1 MHISGL
7 TIDMIESFWK
17 LCVFVVFFVV
27 FSNIANAYQW
37 SGNKYDK
44 ELLEIVCFCRIF
56 CCCTCSKKKKKLVRG
71 VSGWCLA
78 NPSFSRIFGIFQT

>member
-7 TIDMIESFWK
+7 AINMIKSFWK

-27 FSNIANAYQW
+27 
-37 SGNKYDK
+37 
-44 ELLEIVCFCRIF
+44 VHVH
-56 CCCTCSKKKKKLVRG
+56 KKNNKLVRG

-78 NPSFSRIFGIFQT
+78 NPSFSLIFGIFLT